1 MSRRALL
8 TVPVTLP
15 ARLLD
20 ELAKVAS
27 LAGVSTATVIKVA
40 LAAQMKPSA
49 KVEGEKA

>member
-1 MSRRALL
+1 MSRASVTMTVTMPKEMADAL
-8 TVPVTLP
+8 
-15 ARLLD
+15 ARV
-20 ELAKVAS
+20 AK